1 MAPSQGPRLLL
12 LCLGGL
18 GWLWVDDPIL
28 HWGQLG
34 DSHSRYAERWLRV
47 WAFAHPTEAPV
58 SWEGSRGCQGCP
70 PPWSVAFLQTCVYSR
85 IT

>member
-1 MAPSQGPRLLL
+1 MAPSAGAQPSTPVSRGS
-12 LCLGGL
+12 GV
-18 GWLWVDDPIL
+18 WVDDPIL

-47 WAFAHPTEAPV
+47 RAFAHPTEAPV
-58 SWEGSRGCQGCP
+58 SWEGSWGCQGCP